1 MFLFIINDGGQIV
14 ILFIVDNQIEVVVMV
29 FFFVGEIEI
38 VIIEFLELNKIE
50 VVVMNFFV
58 VFDSLQ
64 EIEIIILF
72 VLFAKDIIGEGGIE
86 EEFDIFDILGKLD
99 LVFIN
104 EIEVVVMVFD
114 VNVGDVL

>member
-72 VLFAKDIIGEGGIE
+72 VLFVKDIIGEGGIE

-114 VNVGDVL
+114 VNIGDVL